1 MLGPAGSR
9 GWSFRSQS
17 PEEAANSSMLGRSR
31 QIRYVKKKKNHISI
45 EVRDL
50 KKFPLTPPT
59 YNKLKNIK
67 TYIQHTKKQQ
77 RRDEANCWRGSH
89 CGCHPV
95 VDPIINGRK
104 GFLDSPN
111 ERKSYYLNKISKI
124 WWHSEHWQKLTIQ
137 CQWYRQS

>member
-1 MLGPAGSR
+1 
-9 GWSFRSQS
+9 
-17 PEEAANSSMLGRSR
+17 MLGRSR

-77 RRDEANCWRGSH
+77 RRKGRGKLLARQPLRMPP
-89 CGCHPV
+89 GGWP
-95 VDPIINGRK
+95 NYKWKK
-104 GFLDSPN
+104 GFFG
-111 ERKSYYLNKISKI
+111 
-124 WWHSEHWQKLTIQ
+124 LT
-137 CQWYRQS
+137 